1 MKNKKGFTLVE
12 LLSVIVLLGIIITIG
27 LFSISSIRKTILD
40 RQYKNLKT
48 EIELAAEK
56 YYQDTESTIFYVQ
69 TLLDE
74 GYIKADNSS
83 LNIYSP
89 VDSNIMNCYTI
100 NVVDEKATLDDI
112 NKNKECNAEI
122 AGNYELKIVREN
134 NKTSDKWYKESEEL
148 SAVKSDNSVDDSLIY
163 TWTTDLNPNTI
174 WDKRKFDL
182 KNLLS
187 EKGGVINDVFYV
199 QANSQ
204 DTDKVYRSA
213 GKRIKIDTVKPII
226 DNVNISGDQNEWVKQ
241 RDVTIK
247 AHDLG
252 AGIVGYLFSDKA
264 DCSGN
269 FEKLTK
275 PQNEFTLKRTFKS
288 NGEYYFCLI
297 DDAGNISE
305 SSKIVIQKVDG
316 IPPKCYYSGEST
328 EYIKGIRVITY
339 GCIDD
344 ESGCATLKVGSAT
357 STCDPSTSTNC
368 SKLTN
373 TYSYKD
379 TTITDKIT
387 NKIGSFTIIDKN
399 GNKTDCPIVDKTNE
413 NYKEN
418 LNIYL
423 DNTKPT
429 IRINSMSYSNGYLN
443 VNVSLSDNE
452 SGANVA
458 YITFKGNTSSTVSCK
473 GTCNVSLYIGS
484 ITSGT
489 VYAYGKDV
497 VGNINNATKNINNYS
512 SYNEGERGSSSS
524 FSQNLSISGTT
535 LYYNASASVGSVSC
549 YSSGSCTVTPE
560 TTTTSCTLE
569 ESPNTTEAYYDDCED
584 GGYLNGRGMCD
595 ARDQDYTN
603 DSGYCYFSNGNYSG
617 DDFDFRYQCD
627 CSCTFG
633 NRWYDG
639 YVEYCCN
646 DCSQYVS
653 CSNSG
658 NVCYNIAGVRNFG
671 NYTGY
676 KGITAY
682 KTCYYDSYEPY
693 SYCPYGYEQS
703 GSDCYSCDRGYL
715 NYRNLCV
722 YTGTCTTYR
731 YYYSYNYYTY
741 N

>member
-1 MKNKKGFTLVE
+1 MKNKKGFTLME

-27 LFSISSIRKTILD
+27 LFSISSIRKAILD

-100 NVVDEKATLDDI
+100 NVVDEKATLDDKK
-112 NKNKECNAEI
+112 KNKECNAEI

-134 NKTSDKWYKESEEL
+134 NKSSDKWYKESEEL

-199 QANSQ
+199 QANSV
-204 DTDKVYRSA
+204 DKSYRSA
-213 GKRIKIDTVKPII
+213 GKRIKIDMVKPII

-252 AGIVGYLFSDKA
+252 SGIVGYLFSDKA

-316 IPPKCYYSGEST
+316 IPPKCYYGGEST

-387 NKIGSFTIIDKN
+387 NKIGSFTIVDKN
-399 GNKTDCPIVDKTNE
+399 GNKTDCPIVDKANE

-429 IRINSMSYSNGYLN
+429 IRINSMSYSNGSLN

-458 YITFKGNTSSTVSCK
+458 YIKFNGNTSSTKSCD
-473 GTCNVSLYIGS
+473 GTCDISLKIGS

-489 VYAYGKDV
+489 VYAYGTDA

-569 ESPNTTEAYYDDCED
+569 ESPNTAEAYYDDCED

-595 ARDQDYTN
+595 ASSQNYTN

-617 DDFDFRYQCD
+617 DDFDFGYQCD
-627 CSCTFG
+627 CSCTYG

-658 NVCYNIAGVRNFG
+658 NVCYNIAGVSNFG

>member
-27 LFSISSIRKTILD
+27 LFSISSIRKAILD

-112 NKNKECNAEI
+112 IKNKECNAEI

-134 NKTSDKWYKESEEL
+134 NKTSDKWYKESEIL

-174 WDKRKFDL
+174 WDQREFDL
-182 KNLLS
+182 KNLLN

-199 QANSQ
+199 QANKQ

-213 GKRIKIDTVKPII
+213 GKRIKIDKVKPII
-226 DNVNISGDQNEWVKQ
+226 DSADAGEQNDWVKQ

-252 AGIVGYLFSDKA
+252 SGIVGYLFSDKA

-328 EYIKGIRVITY
+328 EYIKGKRVITY

-429 IRINSMSYSNGYLN
+429 IRINSMSYSNGSLN

-458 YITFKGNTSSTVSCK
+458 YIKFNGNTSSTKSCD
-473 GTCNVSLYIGS
+473 GTCDISLKIGS

-489 VYAYGKDV
+489 VYAYGTDA

-595 ARDQDYTN
+595 ASSQDYTN

-653 CSNSG
+653 CSNGG

>member
-112 NKNKECNAEI
+112 IKNKECNAEI

-134 NKTSDKWYKESEEL
+134 NKTSDKWYKESEIL
-148 SAVKSDNSVDDSLIY
+148 SAVIKKDNSVDDSLIY

-174 WDKRKFDL
+174 WDQREFDL
-182 KNLLS
+182 KNLLN

-199 QANSQ
+199 QANKQ

-213 GKRIKIDTVKPII
+213 GSRIKIDTVKPII
-226 DNVNISGDQNEWVKQ
+226 DSADAGEQNDWVKQ

-252 AGIVGYLFSDKA
+252 SGIVGYLFSDKA

-357 STCDPSTSTNC
+357 TTCDPSTSTNC

-429 IRINSMSYSNGYLN
+429 IRINSMSYSNGSLN

-458 YITFKGNTSSTVSCK
+458 YIKFNGNTSSTKSCD
-473 GTCNVSLYIGS
+473 GTCDISLKIGS

-489 VYAYGKDV
+489 VYAYGTDA

-595 ARDQDYTN
+595 ASSQNYTN

>member
-112 NKNKECNAEI
+112 NKNKECNTEI
-122 AGNYELKIVREN
+122 AGNYELKIMREN
-134 NKTSDKWYKESEEL
+134 DKTSDKWYKESEIL
-148 SAVKSDNSVDDSLIY
+148 SAVIKKDNSVDDSLIY

-174 WDKRKFDL
+174 WDQRKFDL

-213 GKRIKIDTVKPII
+213 GRRIKIDKVKPII
-226 DNVNISGDQNEWVKQ
+226 DSADAGEQNDWVKQ

-252 AGIVGYLFSDKA
+252 SGIVGYLFSDKA

-297 DDAGNISE
+297 DDAGNISDSE
-305 SSKIVIQKVDG
+305 KIVIQKVDG
-316 IPPKCYYSGEST
+316 KPPKCYYSGEST

-429 IRINSMSYSNGYLN
+429 IRINSMSYSNGSLN

-458 YITFKGNTSSTVSCK
+458 YIKFNGNTSSTESCD
-473 GTCNVSLYIGS
+473 GTCNISLYIGS

-489 VYAYGKDV
+489 VYAYGTDA

-560 TTTTSCTLE
+560 TTSTSCTLE

-595 ARDQDYTN
+595 ASSQNYTN

-693 SYCPYGYEQS
+693 SYCPYGYEQN

>member
-56 YYQDTESTIFYVQ
+56 YYQDTENTFFYVQ
-69 TLLDE
+69 TLIDE
-74 GYIKADNSS
+74 GYIKTDNSS

-89 VDSNIMNCYTI
+89 IDSNIMNCYMI
-100 NVVDEKATLDDI
+100 NVVDGKATLDDK
-112 NKNKECNAEI
+112 NKNEECNAEI

-134 NKTSDKWYKESEEL
+134 DKTSDKWYKESEEL

-174 WDKRKFDL
+174 WDQRKFDL

-187 EKGGVINDVFYV
+187 ETGGVINDVFYV

-213 GKRIKIDTVKPII
+213 GKRIKIDKVKPII
-226 DNVNISGDQNEWVKQ
+226 DSADAGEQNDWVKQ

-252 AGIVGYLFSDKA
+252 SGIVGYLFSDKA
-264 DCSGN
+264 DCFGN

-399 GNKTDCPIVDKTNE
+399 GNKTDCPIVDKTKE

-423 DNTKPT
+423 DNTNPT
-429 IRINSMSYSNGYLN
+429 VKINSMSYSGGYL
-443 VNVSLSDNE
+443 
-452 SGANVA
+452 
-458 YITFKGNTSSTVSCK
+458 TV
-473 GTCNVSLYIGS
+473 
-484 ITSGT
+484 
-489 VYAYGKDV
+489 
-497 VGNINNATKNINNYS
+497 
-512 SYNEGERGSSSS
+512 
-524 FSQNLSISGTT
+524 
-535 LYYNASASVGSVSC
+535 SASVTDSNSGVQNAYVVYNGKTSNTISCNGNCTLRLYVGSLVRGNVTLYGTDKVGNVGSDSKTINVYTGTKSDSSDYNTSFTANISYSGTYLYHDIQNSLGSASC
-549 YSSGSCTVTPE
+549 SSSGRCTISPKSTSE
-560 TTTTSCTLE
+560 SCTLKK
-569 ESPNTTEAYYDDCED
+569 SPNTSEPDYDSCED
-584 GGYLNGRGMCD
+584 GGSLNRWGECD
-595 ARDQDYTN
+595 ADDQYFTN
-603 DSGYCYFSNGNYSG
+603 YDCVCTFSNGTYNG
-617 DDFDFRYQCD
+617 DNFYCPQIGCVRRFGERWTDREVTYCCSNCLQDID
-627 CSCTFG
+627 CSDSP
-633 NRWYDG
+633 Y
-639 YVEYCCN
+639 
-646 DCSQYVS
+646 
-653 CSNSG
+653 
-658 NVCYNIAGVRNFG
+658 VCYNIAAAPNFG
-671 NYTGY
+671 DYSGPKKVSAEKRCT
-676 KGITAY
+676 
-682 KTCYYDSYEPY
+682 YDSYKPNMW
-693 SYCPYGYEQS
+693 CS
-703 GSDCYSCDRGYL
+703 GDETLIGSTCYSCDRGGYL
-715 NYRNLCV
+715 SETTCY
-722 YTGTCTTYR
+722 YSGTCTVYS
-731 YYYSYNYYTY
+731 YKFSYEYYSYS
-741 N
+741 

>member
-112 NKNKECNAEI
+112 IKNKECNAEI

-134 NKTSDKWYKESEEL
+134 NKTSDKWYKESEIL
-148 SAVKSDNSVDDSLIY
+148 SAVIKKDNSVDDSLIY

-174 WDKRKFDL
+174 WDQREFDL
-182 KNLLS
+182 KNLLN

-199 QANSQ
+199 QANKQ

-213 GKRIKIDTVKPII
+213 GSRIKIDTVKPII
-226 DNVNISGDQNEWVKQ
+226 DSADAGEQNDWVKQ

-252 AGIVGYLFSDKA
+252 SGIVGYLFSDKA

-297 DDAGNISE
+297 DDAGNISDSE
-305 SSKIVIQKVDG
+305 KIVIQKVDG

-429 IRINSMSYSNGYLN
+429 IRINSMSYSNGSLN

-458 YITFKGNTSSTVSCK
+458 YIKFNGNTSSTKSCD
-473 GTCNVSLYIGS
+473 GTCDISLKIGS

-489 VYAYGKDV
+489 VYAYGTDA

-560 TTTTSCTLE
+560 TTSTSCTLE

-595 ARDQDYTN
+595 ASSQNYTN

>member
-1 MKNKKGFTLVE
+1 MKNKKGFTLME

-56 YYQDTESTIFYVQ
+56 YYQDTENTFFYVQ
-69 TLLDE
+69 TLIDE
-74 GYIKADNSS
+74 GYIKTDNSS

-89 VDSNIMNCYTI
+89 IDSNIMNCYMI
-100 NVVDEKATLDDI
+100 NVVDGKATLDDK
-112 NKNKECNAEI
+112 NKNEECNAEI

-134 NKTSDKWYKESEEL
+134 DKTSDKWYKESEEL

-182 KNLLS
+182 KNLLN

-199 QANSQ
+199 QANSV
-204 DTDKVYRSA
+204 DKSYRSA

-226 DNVNISGDQNEWVKQ
+226 DNVNISGEQNDWVKQ

-252 AGIVGYLFSDKA
+252 SGIVGYLFSDKA

-423 DNTKPT
+423 DNTNPT
-429 IRINSMSYSNGYLN
+429 VKINSMSYSGGYL
-443 VNVSLSDNE
+443 
-452 SGANVA
+452 
-458 YITFKGNTSSTVSCK
+458 TV
-473 GTCNVSLYIGS
+473 
-484 ITSGT
+484 
-489 VYAYGKDV
+489 
-497 VGNINNATKNINNYS
+497 
-512 SYNEGERGSSSS
+512 
-524 FSQNLSISGTT
+524 
-535 LYYNASASVGSVSC
+535 SASVTDSNSGVQNAYVVYNGKTSNTISCNGNCTLRLYVGSLVSENITLYGTDKVGNVGSDSKTINVYTGTKSDSKDYNTLFTENISYSGTYLYHDIQNVLGSASC
-549 YSSGSCTVTPE
+549 SSSGRCTISPKSTSE
-560 TTTTSCTLE
+560 SCTLKK
-569 ESPNTTEAYYDDCED
+569 SPNTSEPDYDSCED
-584 GGYLNGRGMCD
+584 GGSLNRWGECD
-595 ARDQDYTN
+595 ADDQYFTN
-603 DSGYCYFSNGNYSG
+603 YDCVCTFSNGTYNG
-617 DDFDFRYQCD
+617 DNFYCPQIGCVRRFGERWTDREVTYCCSNCLQNID
-627 CSCTFG
+627 CSDSP
-633 NRWYDG
+633 Y
-639 YVEYCCN
+639 
-646 DCSQYVS
+646 
-653 CSNSG
+653 
-658 NVCYNIAGVRNFG
+658 VCYNIAAAPNFG
-671 NYTGY
+671 DYSGPKKVSAEKRCT
-676 KGITAY
+676 
-682 KTCYYDSYEPY
+682 YDSYKPNMW
-693 SYCPYGYEQS
+693 CS
-703 GSDCYSCDRGYL
+703 GDETLIGSTCYSCDRGGYL
-715 NYRNLCV
+715 SETTCY
-722 YTGTCTTYR
+722 YSGTCTVYS
-731 YYYSYNYYTY
+731 YKFSYEYYSYS
-741 N
+741 

>member
-112 NKNKECNAEI
+112 IKNKECNAEI

-134 NKTSDKWYKESEEL
+134 NKTSDKWYKESEIL
-148 SAVKSDNSVDDSLIY
+148 SAVIKKDNSVDDSLIY

-174 WDKRKFDL
+174 WDQREFDL
-182 KNLLS
+182 KNLLN
-187 EKGGVINDVFYV
+187 EKGGIINDVFYV
-199 QANSQ
+199 QANKQ

-213 GKRIKIDTVKPII
+213 GSRIKIDTVKPII
-226 DNVNISGDQNEWVKQ
+226 DSADAGEQNDWVKQ

-252 AGIVGYLFSDKA
+252 SGIVGYLFSDKS

-297 DDAGNISE
+297 DDAGNISDSE
-305 SSKIVIQKVDG
+305 KIVIQKVDG

-429 IRINSMSYSNGYLN
+429 IRINSMSYSNGSLN

-458 YITFKGNTSSTVSCK
+458 YIKFNGNTSSTESCD
-473 GTCNVSLYIGS
+473 GTCNISLYIGS

-489 VYAYGKDV
+489 VYAYGTDA

-595 ARDQDYTN
+595 ASSQNYTN

>member
-56 YYQDTESTIFYVQ
+56 YYQDTENTFFYVQ
-69 TLLDE
+69 TLIDE
-74 GYIKADNSS
+74 GYIKTDNSS

-89 VDSNIMNCYTI
+89 IDSKIMNCYTI
-100 NVVDEKATLDDI
+100 NIVDGKATIDDK
-112 NKNKECNAEI
+112 NKNEECNAEI

-134 NKTSDKWYKESEEL
+134 DKTSDKWYKESEIL
-148 SAVKSDNSVDDSLIY
+148 SAVIKSDNSVDDSLIY

-182 KNLLS
+182 KNLLN

-199 QANSQ
+199 QANSV
-204 DTDKVYRSA
+204 DKSYRSA
-213 GKRIKIDTVKPII
+213 GKRIKIDKVKPII
-226 DNVNISGDQNEWVKQ
+226 DSADAGEQNDWVKQ

-252 AGIVGYLFSDKA
+252 SGIVGYLFSDKA

-297 DDAGNISE
+297 DDAGNISDSE
-305 SSKIVIQKVDG
+305 KIVIQKVDG

-399 GNKTDCPIVDKTNE
+399 GNKTDCPIVDKTKE

-423 DNTKPT
+423 DNTNPT
-429 IRINSMSYSNGYLN
+429 VKINSMSYSGGYL
-443 VNVSLSDNE
+443 
-452 SGANVA
+452 
-458 YITFKGNTSSTVSCK
+458 TV
-473 GTCNVSLYIGS
+473 
-484 ITSGT
+484 
-489 VYAYGKDV
+489 
-497 VGNINNATKNINNYS
+497 
-512 SYNEGERGSSSS
+512 
-524 FSQNLSISGTT
+524 
-535 LYYNASASVGSVSC
+535 SASV
-549 YSSGSCTVTPE
+549 T
-560 TTTTSCTLE
+560 
-569 ESPNTTEAYYDDCED
+569 D
-584 GGYLNGRGMCD
+584 
-595 ARDQDYTN
+595 
-603 DSGYCYFSNGNYSG
+603 
-617 DDFDFRYQCD
+617 
-627 CSCTFG
+627 
-633 NRWYDG
+633 
-639 YVEYCCN
+639 
-646 DCSQYVS
+646 
-653 CSNSG
+653 SNSG
-658 NVCYNIAGVRNFG
+658 VQNAYVVYNGKTSNTVPCNGNCTLRLYVGSLVSENVTLYGTDKVG
-671 NYTGY
+671 NV
-676 KGITAY
+676 
-682 KTCYYDSYEPY
+682 
-693 SYCPYGYEQS
+693 
-703 GSDCYSCDRGYL
+703 GSDSK
-715 NYRNLCV
+715 NYKCL
-722 YTGTCTTYR
+722 YWY
-731 YYYSYNYYTY
+731 
-741 N
+741 

>member
-74 GYIKADNSS
+74 GYLKADNSS

-199 QANSQ
+199 QANSG
-204 DTDKVYRSA
+204 DKSYRSA

-226 DNVNISGDQNEWVKQ
+226 DTVNISGDQNEWVKQ

-247 AHDLG
+247 AHDVG

-443 VNVSLSDNE
+443 VNVSVSDNE

-458 YITFKGNTSSTVSCK
+458 YITFKGNTSSAVSCK

-595 ARDQDYTN
+595 ARAQDYTN

>member
-1 MKNKKGFTLVE
+1 MKNKKGFTLME

-56 YYQDTESTIFYVQ
+56 YYQDTENTFFYVQ
-69 TLLDE
+69 TLIDE
-74 GYIKADNSS
+74 GYIKTDNSS

-89 VDSNIMNCYTI
+89 IDSKIMNCYTI
-100 NVVDEKATLDDI
+100 NIVDGKATIDDK
-112 NKNKECNAEI
+112 NKNEECNAEI

-134 NKTSDKWYKESEEL
+134 DKTSDKWYKESEIL
-148 SAVKSDNSVDDSLIY
+148 SAVIKSDNSVDDSLIY

-182 KNLLS
+182 KNLLN

-199 QANSQ
+199 QANSV
-204 DTDKVYRSA
+204 DKSYRSA
-213 GKRIKIDTVKPII
+213 GKRIKIDKVKPII
-226 DNVNISGDQNEWVKQ
+226 DSADAGEQNDWVKQ

-252 AGIVGYLFSDKA
+252 SGIVGYLFSDKA
-264 DCSGN
+264 DCFGN

-328 EYIKGIRVITY
+328 EYIKGKRVITY

-399 GNKTDCPIVDKTNE
+399 GNKTDCPIVDKTKE

-423 DNTKPT
+423 DNTNPT
-429 IRINSMSYSNGYLN
+429 VKINSMSYSGGYL
-443 VNVSLSDNE
+443 
-452 SGANVA
+452 
-458 YITFKGNTSSTVSCK
+458 TV
-473 GTCNVSLYIGS
+473 
-484 ITSGT
+484 
-489 VYAYGKDV
+489 
-497 VGNINNATKNINNYS
+497 
-512 SYNEGERGSSSS
+512 
-524 FSQNLSISGTT
+524 
-535 LYYNASASVGSVSC
+535 SASVTDSNSGVQNAYVVYNGKTSNTVPCNGNCTLRLYVGSLVSENVTLYGTDKVGNVGSDSKTINVYTGTKSDSSDYNTSFTANISYSGTYLYHDIQNSLGSASC
-549 YSSGSCTVTPE
+549 SSSGRCTISPKSTSE
-560 TTTTSCTLE
+560 SCTLKK
-569 ESPNTTEAYYDDCED
+569 SPNTSEPDYDSCED
-584 GGYLNGRGMCD
+584 GGSLNRWGECD
-595 ARDQDYTN
+595 ADDQYFTN
-603 DSGYCYFSNGNYSG
+603 YDCVCTFSNGTYNG
-617 DDFDFRYQCD
+617 DNFYCPQIGCVRRFGERWTDREVTYCCSNCLQDID
-627 CSCTFG
+627 CSDSP
-633 NRWYDG
+633 Y
-639 YVEYCCN
+639 
-646 DCSQYVS
+646 
-653 CSNSG
+653 
-658 NVCYNIAGVRNFG
+658 VCYNIAAAPNFG
-671 NYTGY
+671 DYSGPKKVSAEKRCT
-676 KGITAY
+676 
-682 KTCYYDSYEPY
+682 YDSYKPNMW
-693 SYCPYGYEQS
+693 CS
-703 GSDCYSCDRGYL
+703 GDETLIGSTCYSCDRGGYL
-715 NYRNLCV
+715 SETTCY
-722 YTGTCTTYR
+722 YSGTCTVYS
-731 YYYSYNYYTY
+731 YKFSYEYYSYS
-741 N
+741 

>member
-297 DDAGNISE
+297 DDAGNKAVSE
-305 SSKIVIQKVDG
+305 QIVIQKVDS
-316 IPPKCYYSGEST
+316 IPPKCYYNNENYEWHSGSRT
-328 EYIKGIRVITY
+328 ISY
-339 GCIDD
+339 GCQDD
-344 ESGCATLKVGSAT
+344 ESGCDKLIVNGRKTY
-357 STCDPSTSTNC
+357 TCSGNNC
-368 SKLTN
+368 NIFTQNKDYN
-373 TYSYKD
+373 ETY
-379 TTITDKIT
+379 DKI
-387 NKIGSFTIIDKN
+387 KINDTEKSIGTFKIIDKN
-399 GNKTDCPIVDKTNE
+399 GNETTCPDSNKQ
-413 NYKEN
+413 YLN
-418 LNIYL
+418 LFL
-423 DNTKPT
+423 DNTNPT
-429 IRINSMSYSNGYLN
+429 VKINSMSYSGGYL
-443 VNVSLSDNE
+443 
-452 SGANVA
+452 
-458 YITFKGNTSSTVSCK
+458 TV
-473 GTCNVSLYIGS
+473 
-484 ITSGT
+484 
-489 VYAYGKDV
+489 
-497 VGNINNATKNINNYS
+497 
-512 SYNEGERGSSSS
+512 
-524 FSQNLSISGTT
+524 
-535 LYYNASASVGSVSC
+535 SASVTDSNSGVQNAYVVYNGKTSNTVPCNGNCTLSLYVGSLVRENITLYGTDKVGNVGSDSKTINVYTGTKSDSKDYNTLFTENISYSGTYLYHDIQNILGSARC
-549 YSSGSCTVTPE
+549 SSSGRCTISPKSTSE
-560 TTTTSCTLE
+560 SCTLKK
-569 ESPNTTEAYYDDCED
+569 SPNTSEPDYDSCED
-584 GGYLNGRGMCD
+584 GGSLNRWGECD
-595 ARDQDYTN
+595 ADDQYFTN
-603 DSGYCYFSNGNYSG
+603 DGCTCTFSNGTYNG
-617 DDFDFRYQCD
+617 DNFYCPQIGCVRR
-627 CSCTFG
+627 FG
-633 NRWYDG
+633 ERWTDRE
-639 YVEYCCN
+639 VEYCCSN
-646 DCSQYVS
+646 CSQVIP
-653 CSNSG
+653 CSDSPI
-658 NVCYNIAGVRNFG
+658 VCYNIANVPNFG
-671 NYTGY
+671 DYSGT
-676 KGITAY
+676 KKVSAKKRCT
-682 KTCYYDSYEPY
+682 YDSYKPNMWCSE
-693 SYCPYGYEQS
+693 YETLI
-703 GSDCYSCDRGYL
+703 GSTCYSCDRGGYL
-715 NYRNLCV
+715 SETTCY
-722 YTGTCTTYR
+722 YSGTCTVYS
-731 YYYSYNYYTY
+731 YKFSYEYYSYS
-741 N
+741 